1 MKKLMEAIK
10 SLGIKFAIK
19 QIRAK
24 KDKILTGLNKK
35 IDIPLI
41 SEKEE
46 RQLLEG
52 VWSLIDDVL
61 KEVED
66 DSSTSKQMD
75 R

>member
-10 SLGIKFAIK
+10 NLGIKFAIK

-41 SEKEE
+41 GEKEE

-52 VWSLIDDVL
+52 IWSLIDDVL
-61 KEVED
+61 KEVEND
-66 DSSTSKQMD
+66 PK
-75 R
+75 